1 VTDYRRLVEEENPY
15 LDLVRQGQNES
26 LRSAMYGAA
35 QTNPDVEADLRKLAE
50 KVNVPVETVRIDR
63 KEIERQAIL
72 GEVDYDGLI
81 KDAPVTANFL
91 SEQADVARDDVS
103 VLTRIDRTFRA
114 IGQGWKQGS
123 VQDRVEPLNWR
134 WLSGEILSPS
144 EQEERR
150 KLLGEMQAL
159 GKTVERGDNPV
170 SWFLG
175 QTGYTG
181 RQLVSSVREGAKG
194 AIPGAVAGAG
204 AAALIGQ
211 LGPQVA
217 LPEELVTV
225 PGGFFF
231 GGRAGF
237 ITATTVYNYKAEAGF
252 AFAEYEQM
260 RDESGQLLDPAV
272 ARGAAAAAG
281 LLNAGLETVGDI
293 ALAKMIPGLDR
304 LVGAGSR
311 EAIKTLLARPT
322 FRNAIAQAGKK
333 WLTAASV
340 EGVTESLQELGVILG
355 RELAQGV
362 SGQEFAPE
370 AAGSDLMRVLESG
383 AAGFAG
389 GAGVGLPG
397 AAISTVSNV
406 REVRK
411 ANQTQQFM
419 RALGE
424 AAGES
429 KLRERLPQTFQD
441 YVARIREQGP
451 VENVFIPADQFTQ
464 YWQSQNV
471 DPEQIANEVGAT
483 NYAEAVATGSDVV
496 IPIETYATRLAPTQ
510 HHNGLMKDVRLAQGD
525 LTMREVEALEA
536 RRTEIETEIQTMME
550 QEGVETETPAIGQIK
565 QDVLGQLL
573 GRFDRA
579 TADNYATLYS
589 RAINSLAQRGGMD
602 PMELHR
608 QYGLQVVTPLPDIL
622 QARAGVDT
630 ALDPLIDRLRS
641 GDIPSRREIY
651 GKSLAEFL
659 RERGGVQDQG
669 GELSARDAKLWD
681 RDNRRVGEKA
691 LVSDKGMSF
700 DEARELALE
709 AGFEVGET
717 EQTFL
722 DAMDREFR
730 GEGVFMPG
738 KEQASLAE
746 LADALAGLEE
756 FLGQQ
761 GIDVTTTDNATIKAL
776 IAKASEGME
785 GAPAM
790 EFEQAAD
797 RLSAIHNLT
806 AENLIYADKIGG
818 LAVPSVAVVPQGQA
832 IEGFGEITL
841 LGSKR
846 LVDPEAEPVFSADA
860 YSATFPKP
868 EYRKVKAATAME
880 VAKRFRAFDERYSD
894 SVEDV
899 IVDYSVSKPDP
910 QRIIDFMLRSRSAM
924 AAYLQSTGE
933 SVPSP
938 VMRAVDL
945 RVPFVTDPQ
954 VKEFVE
960 RSGYAELLNM
970 RPEESPDLWAQ
981 FSNIVADAASRYA
994 TESSP
999 DNPDVAATL
1008 RESIESRLF
1017 RDGALT
1023 YNGLAAVLTS
1033 YRDAERSEINRQE
1046 TEDALTDAIGDRKSE
1061 FKSWIES
1068 EIIPMF
1074 GQPRIKIGGK
1084 LVPYTLGN
1092 IVDAMTGAVKN
1103 VEKTFTYGSG
1113 KVRAAQSMR
1122 FRNLEQ
1128 MREYAK
1134 TSIRSEKEV
1143 AKYRKEAD
1151 NLLAQY
1157 RSAVIEYSKHG
1168 DTWDALDESMEAIAK
1183 GGTTQAG
1190 IRKAL
1195 SKNFKVGSIPDDV
1208 IDLAVR
1214 ASKSLLLAPVPYFE
1228 AKPQRAV
1235 ALNEFSGAVVPSGTS
1250 KAAID
1255 VLEKSGIQWTYYDP
1269 QSEGSR
1275 EAAIADLQGQLPDT
1289 LFQAVSPEDKRGYI
1303 QFGADRKVRI
1313 GLLEKADLST
1323 FIHETGHFY
1332 LEVLLDIAERAD
1344 ASPQIK
1350 ADAETLMKWFGVKSR
1365 AEIGVKQHEEFA
1377 RANEAYLMEGKAPS
1391 AELRTIFQRV
1401 RAWMTLV
1408 YRTLTNLNVRMNDD
1422 VRGVFDRIY
1431 ATDKEIE
1438 SANAELDVRDVFA
1451 SAQDAGMTEAEFAA
1465 YKKTAEAAGEAAKEK
1480 LQGRLIREYQRE
1492 REKWWKAERAK
1503 MLEKVTEEVDS
1514 SPAYRAA
1521 AILTEGKLP
1530 DGIAVKLSRQA
1541 LENRFGSEYLKRMP
1555 RFLRKVYTK
1564 DGGTDIDTAAE
1575 MLGFESG
1582 EALMTALI
1590 NLRPRKEL
1598 IEAETA
1604 NRMAA
1609 EFGDMRMDG
1618 TIADEAMAAI
1628 HNSERANVLKAEL
1641 VAIRRLQRQVRPV
1654 VAALRREEAEQRR
1667 AGMDMVDAAM
1677 ADPQAFA
1684 RAAAGRIGQM
1694 MARDISP
1701 GKYLLAERRA
1711 SKAAFDAIR
1720 RKDYNAAAIE
1730 KQRELLNHY
1739 MYLEARKAQ
1748 QQLDRIYD
1756 YANKFDKKAT
1766 RERLA
1771 KAGGGYLDQIDAI
1784 LEKYEFRR
1792 VPLKV
1797 LGRRQSLVDFAEQQA
1812 ALGLIVNVPDQL
1824 LDEARL
1830 VNYKNASVD
1839 ELRAVYDTVRN
1850 IEHLARL
1857 KDKLLRKAAAVEFQD
1872 TKDELIK
1879 AATESDR
1886 LATTGEL
1893 RIPNTVGEPLLARGA
1908 KAWRRFDAAI
1918 LKVEQMVEWLD
1929 GGKING
1935 PWARFVFDLANDAQ
1949 VKEYE
1954 LHAMVTKQIQDLT
1967 ESMPKGWGDSLTDKV
1982 DVLLPGIESPVT
1994 RYTLISIA
2002 MNVGNDSS
2010 YQRLRDGY
2018 GWSDSSI
2025 NAALGKLAKEDWDYI
2040 QGIWD
2045 AVNSLWPEIKALE
2058 ERTSGV
2064 APPKVEPR
2072 VVQTRFGDYRGGYF
2086 PLAYDPKL
2094 SAVGDKQAEATESVS
2109 QFMSNAYG
2117 RARTDRGYTK
2127 QRVEN
2132 LKAAVRLDYEQVLT
2146 SHLTKVIKDISH
2158 REAIFSLNKLLKD
2171 EEIKEV
2177 MIDRLGEARYREFTK
2192 WMQVLVSDRADT
2204 LHSGNVFSRAIMQF
2218 RTNMAIVTMG
2228 WKVTTMM
2235 AQFAG
2240 IGPALDTVKPRFFTQ
2255 ALIDYNR
2262 FGPWSTHRETLEQFV
2277 YERSGEMKFR
2287 SDNIDRDVRDNLR
2300 KLRGEGG
2307 PLAAIR
2313 RSAFYLTAMADRQ
2326 VTIPTWLGAYRQAL
2340 AEGLGEEDAIRA
2352 GDRAVRLSQ
2361 GAAGAKD
2368 LAAVQR
2374 DNELMKLLTMY
2385 YTPFSVLYARMR
2397 DVGATTRRVRDMP
2410 RAVARMLALVILP
2423 AVLGEIL
2430 AGRGPEED
2438 EDETWWAIR
2447 KMLLYPLASIPILK
2461 EGSGVVEASMINLTG
2476 EGEMA
2481 YQPSWRLS
2489 PVAGSIEKVGR
2500 TFMRTSDVLS
2510 GDREFNDVAW
2520 DMFESSGYI
2529 FGLPTRQVRISGEY
2543 TMDVLNDERNPESPQ
2558 QFMYEVLYGPPK
2570 EQ

>member
-50 KVNVPVETVRIDR
+50 KVNVPVDTVRIDR

-81 KDAPVTANFL
+81 KDSPVTANFL
-91 SEQADVARDDVS
+91 AEQADVARDDVS

-150 KLLGEMQAL
+150 KLLGDMQAL
-159 GKTVERGDNPV
+159 GKTPERGDNPV
-170 SWFLG
+170 AWFLG
-175 QTGYTG
+175 ETGYTG
-181 RQLVSSVREGAKG
+181 RQLVSSVREGTKG

-204 AAALIGQ
+204 AAALLGQ

-217 LPEELVTV
+217 LPEEILTV

-231 GGRAGF
+231 GGRTGF

-260 RDESGQLLDPAV
+260 RDESGQLIDPAV

-281 LLNAGLETVGDI
+281 LLNAGLETVGDL

-304 LVGAGSR
+304 LLGAGSR

-333 WLTAASV
+333 WLAASSV

-419 RALGE
+419 QALGE

-429 KLRERLPQTFQD
+429 KLRERLPQVFQD
-441 YVARIREQGP
+441 YVARLREQGP

-471 DPEQIANEVGAT
+471 DPEQVANEVGAT
-483 NYAEAVATGSDVV
+483 NYTEAVATGSDVV
-496 IPIETYATRLAPTQ
+496 IPIEAYATRLAPTP
-510 HHNGLMKDVRLAQGD
+510 HHSGLMKDVRLAQGD
-525 LTMREVEALEA
+525 LTIREVEALEA
-536 RRTEIETEIQTMME
+536 RRKEVEAEIQTMME
-550 QEGVETETPAIGQIK
+550 QEGVEVETPAIEQVK
-565 QDVLGQLL
+565 QEVLGQLL

-579 TADNYATLYS
+579 TADTYATMYS
-589 RAINSLAQRGGMD
+589 RAINALAQRSGID
-602 PMELHR
+602 PAALHE
-608 QYGLQVVTPLPDIL
+608 QYGLSVVTPLPDIL

-669 GELSARDAKLWD
+669 GELGARDAKLWD

-691 LVSDKGMSF
+691 LVSETGMTF

-709 AGFEVGET
+709 AGFDVGET

-738 KEQASLAE
+738 KERADLAE
-746 LADALAGLEE
+746 LADALEGLEQ

-761 GIDVTTTDNATIKAL
+761 GIDVTTTDNATVKAL
-776 IAKASEGME
+776 IAKASEGM
-785 GAPAM
+785 GDVGMQFGQDRKRIYIDNLQVKKAPPPA
-790 EFEQAAD
+790 ELHAD
-797 RLSAIHNLT
+797 QLNKMT
-806 AENLIYADKIGG
+806 AQELENLAEELFEEATYVSDETRSFGRENVLDEG
-818 LAVPSVAVVPQGQA
+818 LGFLYGYFEENAGKFLGNWDA
-832 IEGFGEITL
+832 IVRDFVNSEVNRGKKNVTSSL
-841 LGSKR
+841 R
-846 LVDPEAEPVFSADA
+846 DA
-860 YSATFPKP
+860 G
-868 EYRKVKAATAME
+868 R
-880 VAKRFRAFDERYSD
+880 RIRA
-894 SVEDV
+894 
-899 IVDYSVSKPDP
+899 
-910 QRIIDFMLRSRSAM
+910 
-924 AAYLQSTGE
+924 
-933 SVPSP
+933 
-938 VMRAVDL
+938 
-945 RVPFVTDPQ
+945 PFV
-954 VKEFVE
+954 E
-960 RSGYAELLNM
+960 
-970 RPEESPDLWAQ
+970 
-981 FSNIVADAASRYA
+981 
-994 TESSP
+994 
-999 DNPDVAATL
+999 
-1008 RESIESRLF
+1008 
-1017 RDGALT
+1017 
-1023 YNGLAAVLTS
+1023 
-1033 YRDAERSEINRQE
+1033 
-1046 TEDALTDAIGDRKSE
+1046 
-1061 FKSWIES
+1061 
-1068 EIIPMF
+1068 
-1074 GQPRIKIGGK
+1074 
-1084 LVPYTLGN
+1084 
-1092 IVDAMTGAVKN
+1092 
-1103 VEKTFTYGSG
+1103 
-1113 KVRAAQSMR
+1113 
-1122 FRNLEQ
+1122 
-1128 MREYAK
+1128 
-1134 TSIRSEKEV
+1134 
-1143 AKYRKEAD
+1143 
-1151 NLLAQY
+1151 
-1157 RSAVIEYSKHG
+1157 
-1168 DTWDALDESMEAIAK
+1168 
-1183 GGTTQAG
+1183 
-1190 IRKAL
+1190 
-1195 SKNFKVGSIPDDV
+1195 
-1208 IDLAVR
+1208 
-1214 ASKSLLLAPVPYFE
+1214 
-1228 AKPQRAV
+1228 
-1235 ALNEFSGAVVPSGTS
+1235 
-1250 KAAID
+1250 
-1255 VLEKSGIQWTYYDP
+1255 EKSF
-1269 QSEGSR
+1269 
-1275 EAAIADLQGQLPDT
+1275 
-1289 LFQAVSPEDKRGYI
+1289 FQAVSPEDKRGFI
-1303 QFGADRKVRI
+1303 QFGADRNVRI

-1332 LEVLLDIAERAD
+1332 LEVLLDLAERAD

-1350 ADAETLMKWFGVKSR
+1350 ADAETLMKWFKVKNRS
-1365 AEIGVKQHEEFA
+1365 EIGVAQHEMFA
-1377 RANEAYLMEGKAPS
+1377 RGNEAYLMEGNAPS
-1391 AELRTIFQRV
+1391 ASLRGIFQRA
-1401 RAWMTLV
+1401 RAWMTLI
-1408 YRTLTNLNVRMNDD
+1408 YRTLTRLDVTLNDE

-1438 SANAELDVRDVFA
+1438 SANAELDVREVFA

-1530 DGIAVKLSRQA
+1530 DGVPVKLSRQA

-1720 RKDYNAAAIE
+1720 RKDYNAAATE

-1792 VPLKV
+1792 VPLRV
-1797 LGRRQSLVDFAEQQA
+1797 LARRQSLVDFAEQQA

-1857 KDKLLRKAAAVEFQD
+1857 KDKLLRKAAAVEFQE

-1879 AATESDR
+1879 SATESDR

-1893 RIPNTVGEPLLARGA
+1893 RIPNTVGEPLRARGA

-1929 GGKING
+1929 NGKIDG

-1954 LHAMVTKQIQDLT
+1954 LHAMVTQKIQELT

-2002 MNVGNDSS
+2002 MNVGNDSN

-2086 PLAYDPKL
+2086 PLAYDPRL
-2094 SAVGDKQAEATESVS
+2094 SGVGDKQAEATESVA
-2109 QFMSNAYG
+2109 QFMANGYG
-2117 RARTDRGYTK
+2117 RARTDKGYTK

-2132 LKAAVRLDYEQVLT
+2132 LKAAVQLDYEQVLT

-2171 EEIKEV
+2171 DEIKEV

-2204 LHSGNVFSRAIMQF
+2204 LHSGNVFSRAVMQF

-2240 IGPALDTVKPRFFTQ
+2240 IGPSLDVVKPRFFTQ

-2262 FGPWSTHRETLEQFV
+2262 FGPFSTHRETLEQFV
-2277 YERSGEMKFR
+2277 YDRSGEMKFR
-2287 SDNIDRDVRDNLR
+2287 TDNIDRDVRDNLR
-2300 KLRGEGG
+2300 KLRGDNS
-2307 PLAAIR
+2307 PLATIR
-2313 RSAFYLTAMADRQ
+2313 KSAFYLTAMADRQ

-2430 AGRGPEED
+2430 AGRGPDED

-2447 KMLLYPLASIPILK
+2447 KSLLYPLASVPIVK
-2461 EGSGVVEASMINLTG
+2461 EGSGVVEAAMIGLAG
-2476 EGEMA
+2476 EGEMKF
-2481 YQPSWRLS
+2481 QPSWRLT
-2489 PVAGSIEKVGR
+2489 PVAGSLEKLGR
-2500 TFMRTSDVLS
+2500 TFVRSTEVMS

-2520 DMFESSGYI
+2520 DLLEGSGYV

-2543 TMDVLNDERNPESPQ
+2543 TLDVLNDEANPESPQ

-2570 EQ
+2570 E

>member
-1 VTDYRRLVEEENPY
+1 MTDYRRLVEEENPY
-15 LDLVRQGQNES
+15 LDLVREGQNES

-35 QTNPDVEADLRKLAE
+35 QTNPDVEAELRKLAE
-50 KVNVPVETVRIDR
+50 KVRVPVETVRIDR

-72 GEVDYDGLI
+72 GEVDYEGLI
-81 KDAPVTANFL
+81 KDSPVTANFL
-91 SEQADVARDDVS
+91 AEQADVARDDVS

-159 GKTVERGDNPV
+159 GKTAERGDNPV
-170 SWFLG
+170 AWFLG

-397 AAISTVSNV
+397 SAISAVSNV

-419 RALGE
+419 QALGE

-483 NYAEAVATGSDVV
+483 NYAEAVATGSDVI

-525 LTMREVEALEA
+525 LTIREVEALEA

-550 QEGVETETPAIGQIK
+550 QEGVEAETPAIGQIK

-579 TADNYATLYS
+579 TADNYATLYA

-608 QYGLQVVTPLPDIL
+608 QYGLQVVIPLPDIL
-622 QARAGVDT
+622 QARAGVDA

-641 GDIPSRREIY
+641 SDIPSRREIY

-681 RDNRRVGEKA
+681 RDNRRVGERA
-691 LVSDKGMSF
+691 LVSDKGMTF
-700 DEARELALE
+700 DHAREIALE
-709 AGFEVGET
+709 AGFDVGNT

-738 KEQASLAE
+738 KERASLAE

-785 GAPAM
+785 AAP
-790 EFEQAAD
+790 
-797 RLSAIHNLT
+797 
-806 AENLIYADKIGG
+806 G
-818 LAVPSVAVVPQGQA
+818 LQFDQP
-832 IEGFGEITL
+832 
-841 LGSKR
+841 
-846 LVDPEAEPVFSADA
+846 
-860 YSATFPKP
+860 
-868 EYRKVKAATAME
+868 AAT
-880 VAKRFRAFDERYSD
+880 
-894 SVEDV
+894 
-899 IVDYSVSKPDP
+899 
-910 QRIIDFMLRSRSAM
+910 
-924 AAYLQSTGE
+924 
-933 SVPSP
+933 
-938 VMRAVDL
+938 
-945 RVPFVTDPQ
+945 
-954 VKEFVE
+954 
-960 RSGYAELLNM
+960 
-970 RPEESPDLWAQ
+970 
-981 FSNIVADAASRYA
+981 
-994 TESSP
+994 
-999 DNPDVAATL
+999 
-1008 RESIESRLF
+1008 
-1017 RDGALT
+1017 
-1023 YNGLAAVLTS
+1023 
-1033 YRDAERSEINRQE
+1033 
-1046 TEDALTDAIGDRKSE
+1046 
-1061 FKSWIES
+1061 
-1068 EIIPMF
+1068 
-1074 GQPRIKIGGK
+1074 
-1084 LVPYTLGN
+1084 
-1092 IVDAMTGAVKN
+1092 
-1103 VEKTFTYGSG
+1103 
-1113 KVRAAQSMR
+1113 
-1122 FRNLEQ
+1122 
-1128 MREYAK
+1128 
-1134 TSIRSEKEV
+1134 
-1143 AKYRKEAD
+1143 
-1151 NLLAQY
+1151 
-1157 RSAVIEYSKHG
+1157 
-1168 DTWDALDESMEAIAK
+1168 
-1183 GGTTQAG
+1183 
-1190 IRKAL
+1190 
-1195 SKNFKVGSIPDDV
+1195 
-1208 IDLAVR
+1208 
-1214 ASKSLLLAPVPYFE
+1214 
-1228 AKPQRAV
+1228 
-1235 ALNEFSGAVVPSGTS
+1235 
-1250 KAAID
+1250 
-1255 VLEKSGIQWTYYDP
+1255 
-1269 QSEGSR
+1269 
-1275 EAAIADLQGQLPDT
+1275 
-1289 LFQAVSPEDKRGYI
+1289 DKRGYI
-1303 QFGADRKVRI
+1303 QFGTDRKVRI

-1391 AELRTIFQRV
+1391 AELRSIFQRV

-1408 YRTLTNLNVRMNDD
+1408 YRTLANLNVRMNDD

-1521 AILTEGKLP
+1521 AILIEGKLP
-1530 DGIAVKLSRQA
+1530 DGIAIKLSRQA

-1555 RFLRKVYTK
+1555 RFLRKIYTK
-1564 DGGTDIDTAAE
+1564 DYTAEGGTDIDTAAE

-1609 EFGDMRMDG
+1609 EFGDMRLDG

-1641 VAIRRLQRQVRPV
+1641 VAIRRLQRQVSPV

-1756 YANKFDKKAT
+1756 YANKFDKKTT

-1797 LGRRQSLVDFAEQQA
+1797 LARRQSLVDFAEQQA

-1879 AATESDR
+1879 SATESDR

-1954 LHAMVTKQIQDLT
+1954 LHAMVTQKIQDLT

-2002 MNVGNDSS
+2002 MNVGNDSN

-2240 IGPALDTVKPRFFTQ
+2240 IGPALDVVRPRFFTQ

-2277 YERSGEMKFR
+2277 YDRSGEMKFR
-2287 SDNIDRDVRDNLR
+2287 TDNIDRDVRDNLR

-2410 RAVARMLALVILP
+2410 RAVARMLALVIMP

-2500 TFMRTSDVLS
+2500 TFMRTSDVLA

-2520 DMFESSGYI
+2520 DLFESSGYI

-2543 TMDVLNDERNPESPQ
+2543 TLDVLNDERNPESPQ
-2558 QFMYEVLYGPPK
+2558 QFMYEVLYGPPR

>member
-1 VTDYRRLVEEENPY
+1 VTDYRRLMEEENPY
-15 LDLVRQGQNES
+15 LELMRQEES
-26 LRSAMYGAA
+26 DALRSAMYGAA

-72 GEVDYDGLI
+72 GEVDYDGLV
-81 KDAPVTANFL
+81 KDSPVTANFL
-91 SEQADVARDDVS
+91 AEQADVARDDVS

-114 IGQGWKQGS
+114 AGQGIEQAS
-123 VQDRVEPLNWR
+123 IMDQVEPLNWR
-134 WLSGEILSPS
+134 WVSGEFLSPA
-144 EQEERR
+144 EQTLRR
-150 KLLGEMQAL
+150 ELLNKMQAL
-159 GKTVERGDNPV
+159 GKTPERGDNPIAWV
-170 SWFLG
+170 FG
-175 QTGYTG
+175 QTGYTA
-181 RQLVSSVREGAKG
+181 RQLVSSVREGGKG
-194 AIPGAVAGAG
+194 AIIGAAAGAG
-204 AAALIGQ
+204 GALLLGQ
-211 LGPQVA
+211 AGPQVA
-217 LPEELVTV
+217 VPEEILTV
-225 PGGFFF
+225 PGAFAL
-231 GGRAGF
+231 GGSAGYKLG
-237 ITATTVYNYKAEAGF
+237 TLVYSYKSEAGF
-252 AFAEYEQM
+252 AFVEYEQM
-260 RDESGQLLDPAV
+260 RDESGQLIDPAV

-281 LLNAGLETVGDI
+281 LLNAGLETIGDI
-293 ALAKMIPGLDR
+293 ALAKRIPGIDR
-304 LVGAGSR
+304 LLGAGSR

-322 FRNAIAQAGKK
+322 FRNAVAQAGKK
-333 WLTAASV
+333 WLQSASI
-340 EGVTESLQELGVILG
+340 EGVTESIQELIVILG

-370 AAGSDLMRVLESG
+370 AADSDLMRVLESG

-397 AAISTVSNV
+397 STISAVSNV

-419 RALGE
+419 QALGE

-429 KLRERLPQTFQD
+429 KLRERLPQVFQD

-471 DPEQIANEVGAT
+471 DPEQVANEVGAT
-483 NYAEAVATGSDVV
+483 NYTEAVATGSDVV
-496 IPIETYATRLAPTQ
+496 IPIEAYATRLAPTP
-510 HHNGLMKDVRLAQGD
+510 HHSGLMKDVRLAQGD
-525 LTMREVEALEA
+525 LTIREVEALEA
-536 RRTEIETEIQTMME
+536 RRKEVEAEIQTMME
-550 QEGVETETPAIGQIK
+550 QEGVEVETPAIEQVK
-565 QDVLGQLL
+565 QEVLGQLL

-579 TADNYATLYS
+579 TADNYATLYA

-608 QYGLQVVTPLPDIL
+608 QYGLEVVTPLPDIL

-669 GELSARDAKLWD
+669 GELGARDAKLWD

-691 LVSDKGMSF
+691 LVSETGMTF

-709 AGFEVGET
+709 AGFDVGET

-730 GEGVFMPG
+730 GDGVFMPG
-738 KEQASLAE
+738 KERADLAE
-746 LADALAGLEE
+746 LADALEGLEQ

-761 GIDVTTTDNATIKAL
+761 GIDITTTDNATIKAL
-776 IAKASEGME
+776 IAKASEGMGDVGVQFAQTATVRAGRE
-785 GAPAM
+785 TLKKFGLDPNKTYKTREIAAALEARQRAKYGSIAADNRSPEAVSKIAKWM
-790 EFEQAAD
+790 VAEIEFEMQ
-797 RLSAIHNLT
+797 
-806 AENLIYADKIGG
+806 
-818 LAVPSVAVVPQGQA
+818 
-832 IEGFGEITL
+832 
-841 LGSKR
+841 
-846 LVDPEAEPVFSADA
+846 
-860 YSATFPKP
+860 
-868 EYRKVKAATAME
+868 
-880 VAKRFRAFDERYSD
+880 
-894 SVEDV
+894 
-899 IVDYSVSKPDP
+899 
-910 QRIIDFMLRSRSAM
+910 
-924 AAYLQSTGE
+924 
-933 SVPSP
+933 
-938 VMRAVDL
+938 
-945 RVPFVTDPQ
+945 
-954 VKEFVE
+954 
-960 RSGYAELLNM
+960 
-970 RPEESPDLWAQ
+970 
-981 FSNIVADAASRYA
+981 
-994 TESSP
+994 
-999 DNPDVAATL
+999 NP
-1008 RESIESRLF
+1008 
-1017 RDGALT
+1017 
-1023 YNGLAAVLTS
+1023 
-1033 YRDAERSEINRQE
+1033 
-1046 TEDALTDAIGDRKSE
+1046 
-1061 FKSWIES
+1061 
-1068 EIIPMF
+1068 
-1074 GQPRIKIGGK
+1074 
-1084 LVPYTLGN
+1084 
-1092 IVDAMTGAVKN
+1092 
-1103 VEKTFTYGSG
+1103 
-1113 KVRAAQSMR
+1113 
-1122 FRNLEQ
+1122 
-1128 MREYAK
+1128 
-1134 TSIRSEKEV
+1134 
-1143 AKYRKEAD
+1143 
-1151 NLLAQY
+1151 
-1157 RSAVIEYSKHG
+1157 
-1168 DTWDALDESMEAIAK
+1168 
-1183 GGTTQAG
+1183 
-1190 IRKAL
+1190 
-1195 SKNFKVGSIPDDV
+1195 
-1208 IDLAVR
+1208 
-1214 ASKSLLLAPVPYFE
+1214 
-1228 AKPQRAV
+1228 
-1235 ALNEFSGAVVPSGTS
+1235 
-1250 KAAID
+1250 
-1255 VLEKSGIQWTYYDP
+1255 EKSGVGWYSEKFQRAIDIMAETFPELKADKTARNTMTALIAITSDGQKVVPNFAQAMDIYGRFRPGGATEGKFTTTRGHQRQASIDKNLQVLQRLYDQMTPEQVHEYLMQERTISDLKKLAKQNGGEMKSDYQAHIKMPMAAIEFGPKLGAFYANLMGAHGYLTMDRWWSRTFNRYRGSLLTKPTEQGLARFKQLLVADKKLGVDPASISDDEAISATVEYHNSYEAKGFKSGTEIEKAANTLWKAAFDALEDAPFNATDRTFMLNAVNQAQKTLERKGKTLSVADIQAILWYYEKRLYGELGARQTADI
-1269 QSEGSR
+1269 SYE
-1275 EAAIADLQGQLPDT
+1275 EAARKVTASYASGSGIESLLDDAGAAQEDGGAGEGRVPVGEDNFVEGDGGGDVT
-1289 LFQAVSPEDKRGYI
+1289 LFQSTSTEDKRGFI
-1303 QFGADRKVRI
+1303 QFGTDRKVRI

-1332 LEVLLDIAERAD
+1332 LEVLLDLAERPD

-1408 YRTLTNLNVRMNDD
+1408 YRVLTNLNVRMNDD

-1438 SANAELDVRDVFA
+1438 SANAELDVREVFA

-1530 DGIAVKLSRQA
+1530 DGVPVKLSRKA
-1541 LENRFGSEYLKRMP
+1541 LEDRFGSEYLKRMP

-1720 RKDYNAAAIE
+1720 RKDYNAAATE

-1792 VPLKV
+1792 VPLRV
-1797 LGRRQSLVDFAEQQA
+1797 LARRQSLADFAEQQA

-1857 KDKLLRKAAAVEFQD
+1857 KDKLLRKAAAVEFQE

-1879 AATESDR
+1879 SATESDR

-1893 RIPNTVGEPLLARGA
+1893 RIPNTVGEPLRARGA

-1929 GGKING
+1929 NGKIDG

-1954 LHAMVTKQIQDLT
+1954 LHAMVTQKIQDLT

-2002 MNVGNDSS
+2002 MNVGNDSN

-2064 APPKVEPR
+2064 APPKVDPR

-2158 REAIFSLNKLLKD
+2158 REAIFSLNKILKD

-2277 YERSGEMKFR
+2277 YDRSGEMKFR
-2287 SDNIDRDVRDNLR
+2287 SDNIDRDVRDSLR
-2300 KLRGEGG
+2300 TLRGEVG

-2326 VTIPTWLGAYRQAL
+2326 ITIPTWIGAYRQAL

-2430 AGRGPEED
+2430 AGRGPDED

-2447 KMLLYPLASIPILK
+2447 KMLLYPLASVPILK
-2461 EGSGVVEASMINLTG
+2461 EGSGVVEATMINLTG

-2481 YQPSWRLS
+2481 FQPSWRLS

-2500 TFMRTSDVLS
+2500 TFMRTSDVLA

-2520 DMFESSGYI
+2520 DLFESSGYI

-2558 QFMYEVLYGPPK
+2558 QFMYEVLYGPPR
-2570 EQ
+2570 E